1 MKAVI
6 EQAGS
11 AKCYA
16 NTQQCQQCLV
26 VLDGTPVAMVVALEE
41 KVDKISSSSCREKEK
56 EHQRM
61 DGKKKCV
68 CVCVYTFLLTHLE
81 PPQNHDHSC
90 ELSSSH

>member
-1 MKAVI
+1 M
-6 EQAGS
+6 
-11 AKCYA
+11 
-16 NTQQCQQCLV
+16 

-61 DGKKKCV
+61 DDKKEVCV
-68 CVCVYTFLLTHLE
+68 CVCVYTFLLTHFE
-81 PPQNHDHSC
+81 PPQNHDHSL